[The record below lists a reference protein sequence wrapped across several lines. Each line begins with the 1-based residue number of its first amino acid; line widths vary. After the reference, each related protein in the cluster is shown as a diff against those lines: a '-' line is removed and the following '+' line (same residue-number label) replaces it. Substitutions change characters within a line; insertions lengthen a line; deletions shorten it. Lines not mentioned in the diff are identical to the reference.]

1 MSNEKHTQGELK
13 AYPIE
18 LRHGLPYTPVAI
30 NTLIAK
36 VYSEAFGNH
45 LESEANARRIAACW
59 NACDGISTENLEQ
72 NIAIKELANRYNTVI
87 AQRDELLQGLKNLKR
102 AYVNLLEA
110 GRNRI
115 LDMGGQCD
123 DVPTMEASDPY
134 LRDASAAIAKAT
146 GGAA

>member
-36 VYSEAFGNH
+36 VYSEAYGNH

-59 NACDGISTENLEQ
+59 NAFDGMSTDTIEQ
-72 NIAIKELANRYNTVI
+72 MVNVPEFFIKQMELLSL
-87 AQRDELLQGLKNLKR
+87 RDELLGALKKI
-102 AYVNLLEA
+102 ASSDHFEQFA
-110 GRNRI
+110 A
-115 LDMGGQCD
+115 LDMKGI
-123 DVPTMEASDPY
+123 AN
-134 LRDASAAIAKAT
+134 AAVAKAT
-146 GGAA
+146 GAA